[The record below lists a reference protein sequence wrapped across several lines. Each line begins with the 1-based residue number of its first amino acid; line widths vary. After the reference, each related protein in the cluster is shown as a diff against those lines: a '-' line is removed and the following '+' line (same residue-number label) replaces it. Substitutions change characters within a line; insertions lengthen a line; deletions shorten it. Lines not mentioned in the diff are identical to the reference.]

1 MLRTSNA
8 AYTRLIEEKANLE
21 KKVEAIDSFINK
33 CRKSEIDN
41 ITLDEIHLLEEQS
54 YYMRGYLYI
63 LKMRISKVN
72 SEVLLYGE

>member
-1 MLRTSNA
+1 MLRSSDA

-41 ITLDEIHLLEEQS
+41 ITLDEIHLLEEQAH
-54 YYMRGYLYI
+54 YMHGYLRI
-63 LKMRISKVN
+63 LKMRISKVK
-72 SEVLLYGE
+72 